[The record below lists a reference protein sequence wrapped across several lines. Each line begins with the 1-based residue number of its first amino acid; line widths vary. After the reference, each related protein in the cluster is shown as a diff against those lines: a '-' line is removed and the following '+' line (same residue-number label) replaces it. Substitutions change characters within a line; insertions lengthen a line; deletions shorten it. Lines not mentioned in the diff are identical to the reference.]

1 LTDITAYDTL
11 WLTVLIWRTLGDFT
25 TKEGVP
31 LSTYDYDK
39 ILSDYAHGRITVEM
53 AMGHSLQ
60 HIGKLYADQAA
71 MRTEI
76 DALKKQV
83 NRTETTVDH
92 LKALIDKARAKQKL
106 QTTANHP
113 KPDLS

>member
-1 LTDITAYDTL
+1 M
-11 WLTVLIWRTLGDFT
+11 
-25 TKEGVP
+25 
-31 LSTYDYDK
+31 STYDLDK
-39 ILSDYAHGRITVEM
+39 VLSDYAHGHITVEM

-60 HIGKLYADQAA
+60 HIGKLYVEQAA

-76 DALKKQV
+76 DVLKKQV
-83 NRTETTVDH
+83 NFAQLTVDQ

-106 QTTANHP
+106 QTAANHP

>member
-1 LTDITAYDTL
+1 M
-11 WLTVLIWRTLGDFT
+11 
-25 TKEGVP
+25 
-31 LSTYDYDK
+31 STYDYDK
-39 ILSDYAHGRITVEM
+39 VLSDYAHGPITVE
-53 AMGHSLQ
+53 MGHSLQ

-83 NRTETTVDH
+83 NFAQLTVDQ

-106 QTTANHP
+106 QTAANHP

>member
-1 LTDITAYDTL
+1 M
-11 WLTVLIWRTLGDFT
+11 
-25 TKEGVP
+25 
-31 LSTYDYDK
+31 STYDFDK
-39 ILSDYAHGRITVEM
+39 VLSDYAHGRIPVEM

-71 MRTEI
+71 MRIEI

-83 NRTETTVDH
+83 NLTQLTADQ

-106 QTTANHP
+106 QATTNHP
-113 KPDLS
+113 KSDHA